1 MYTEQGIAPA
11 LFDFFPPVPGLLLG
25 EIRYLSVNSG
35 VFCLSKSFLYICIV
49 EVGGTTLGKS
59 PSIIS
64 PQNPFGE
71 MGAP

>member
-49 EVGGTTLGKS
+49 RSEGL
-59 PSIIS
+59 P
-64 PQNPFGE
+64 
-71 MGAP
+71 